1 MDANGELN
9 VGAAAAAIADP
20 GTASAEPAQSQSSA
34 AVAAALI
41 ASSLS
46 ADPSGEP
53 SGDPSGDN
61 DKNVV
66 VIGGVEYVLEVYV
79 IDGVEYVKLSDLA
92 ALGADGA
99 AEGDWGAYQEYLIE
113 AAGGNAP
120 DLDEFKA
127 QVYAIHSWDEMP
139 LDESP
144 WDMLFTMVGVSTY
157 EQFLA
162 GARAQSQVEGAM
174 G

>member
-1 MDANGELN
+1 MKNFSRIL
-9 VGAAAAAIADP
+9 AIAIV
-20 GTASAEPAQSQSSA
+20 GCMALSISA
-34 AVAAALI
+34 
-41 ASSLS
+41 
-46 ADPSGEP
+46 
-53 SGDPSGDN
+53 
-61 DKNVV
+61 
-66 VIGGVEYVLEVYV
+66 
-79 IDGVEYVKLSDLA
+79 LA
-92 ALGADGA
+92 ADVTWK
-99 AEGDWGAYQEYLIE
+99 DYQDYLVE

-120 DLDEFKA
+120 DLAEFQG
-127 QVYAIHSWDEMP
+127 QVAAIGSWDEMP